1 MLPIS
6 IGVFNQTSA
15 PAPPQN
21 FQFNPAYDLI
31 SSDNQGVLGAKLSSY
46 DGVLLPL
53 IQSDPFASNPNEIVV
68 APTGNLIQVPAG
80 QTITSCSMRI
90 EDNNVAS
97 VIHEIRTIPEVTPT
111 MASGF
116 TDHVMWTI
124 NGNYNSH
131 QARGGAG
138 PPTGAGDPTLIQA
151 PEEGG
156 GGGEDPFE
164 PVEPE
169 DPIGG
174 GIIGGGIGGG
184 FPPIGGGGIGGG
196 GGIDP
201 FEPPVSGGGNETT
214 VDLMPLLNA
223 SGDLNS
229 ALFWQWFAGGAK
241 GNITFGANTSL
252 RCRFDASNNL
262 GNKISL
268 NLTWVAA

>member
-53 IQSDPFASNPNEIVV
+53 LPSDPFASNPNQIVV

-80 QTITSCSMRI
+80 QSITSCVMTI
-90 EDNNVAS
+90 ENNTVAL
-97 VIHEIRTIPEVTPT
+97 VRHEIRTIAEVTPT
-111 MASGF
+111 MPLGF
-116 TDHVMWTI
+116 TDHVMWTN

-138 PPTGAGDPTLIQA
+138 PPTGAGDPSLTQN
-151 PEEGG
+151 EN
-156 GGGEDPFE
+156 GGEG
-164 PVEPE
+164 E

-174 GIIGGGIGGG
+174 GGGDPFEDPFQDPFQDPIGGFDPIGGG
-184 FPPIGGGGIGGG
+184 FPIGGG
-196 GGIDP
+196 GG
-201 FEPPVSGGGNETT
+201 VGSTTSTT
-214 VDLMPLLNA
+214 VDLMPLLN
-223 SGDLNS
+223 STGDITN
-229 ALFWQWFAGGAK
+229 ALFWQWFANGQT
-241 GNITFGANTSL
+241 GNIQLGANTTL
-252 RCRFDASNNL
+252 RCSFSASSNL